1 MRLLS
6 LIVRNYRVHREVTV
20 AFDGAR
26 TLLGGPN
33 QSGKSTLAEAA
44 HRVLFLRAK
53 TGGSIQLE
61 MISKLHHEMPEVAL
75 SFEARGA
82 TWQIEKRFAGAK
94 GTARLTGPNGVVLK
108 DDEAETK
115 LSELLG
121 SEIAGG
127 RGGAKLST
135 LWSHLW
141 VWQGSSGDDPGEHAG
156 RHKDTLVR
164 RLQEDGVAAVMQSGL
179 DRQVRDRI
187 AAEYLA
193 LFTPASGKLKA
204 TSPPELAR
212 ADFEK
217 ATEAVAKANE
227 AMARLEA
234 ATTEHGAAAQQLGEA
249 EAALP
254 GLRTGLTE
262 VAAKLEEVAALR
274 AKEENAKRAWEA
286 AAASLKQLS
295 GHDARIRELHQQAA
309 AAREKLQPAEA
320 AEARLLTAD
329 QDAEKRAR
337 EAEQDLRDK
346 SGAIRTARQLHD
358 FHAAAV
364 AVFEKEE
371 AQRRLAERAKEADA
385 LVNERQALQERLAK
399 LPPLAPQDIRN
410 LRKLDQEAGQ
420 ARAALKAI
428 AAGIE
433 LISGDLPVE
442 LNGKPLA
449 PGKSRILTDTAE
461 LVIGGS
467 TRLRILPGGGTSLG
481 EARSRDQRAQQAFAA
496 ALARFGVA
504 DLDAA
509 VASAEQR
516 QDITQQIAQ
525 LDVRWKAMGGEAV
538 ATELAAAV
546 SAASLAK
553 AELERHRAALATPP
567 VDPAS
572 PEAARQ
578 SLATQRNELQEAE
591 RREAAARRAEEQARV
606 QRETSSQA
614 LAAHRLQI
622 TQDRQA
628 LRDLETTIQVMESSH
643 GDATARDATLRDA
656 RNLGQEAAGHLESVR
671 KALAEL
677 SPELLAADRE
687 RLQRAIDRQEQNRRA
702 AQDRQLTAS
711 TVLRLDGSSDPQAE
725 LQHAMAR
732 QEAARLDHEFKLRH
746 AKAIELLHKL
756 FASSGEAIDRS
767 LVQPLADRASVYL
780 QALYGSGA
788 SLQIALTD
796 DGKAE
801 LELLRAGQP
810 AFGFATLSGGARE
823 QVAAALRLAM
833 AEILAAD
840 HDGCLP
846 LVFDDA
852 FAYADPEKV
861 QLLQRML
868 DLAASRGLQVIV
880 LACNPADYSA
890 LGAAEIRLLPPA

>member
-6 LIVRNYRVHREVTV
+6 LIVRNYRVHREVTIQ
-20 AFDGAR
+20 FDGAR

-44 HRVLFLRAK
+44 HRALFLRAK
-53 TGGSIQLE
+53 TGGSLQLE
-61 MISKLHHEMPEVAL
+61 MISKLHHEMPEVVL
-75 SFEARGA
+75 SFEARGG

-94 GTARLTGPNGVVLK
+94 GTARLTGPAGLALK

-115 LSELLG
+115 LSQLLDSEL
-121 SEIAGG
+121 AGG
-127 RGGAKLST
+127 RGGAKLPT

-141 VWQGSSGDDPGEHAG
+141 VWQGSSGDDPGEHAD

-187 AAEYLA
+187 TAEYQLH
-193 LFTPASGKLKA
+193 FTEKGKPKAGSPA
-204 TSPPELAR
+204 ELAR
-212 ADFEK
+212 AEFEK
-217 ATEAVAKANE
+217 AEAAVTKASE

-234 ATTEHGAAAQQLGEA
+234 AMTDHAAAAQQLAEA

-254 GLRTGLTE
+254 GLRNGLTE
-262 VAAKLEEVAALR
+262 AAAKLEEVATLR
-274 AKEENAKRAWEA
+274 TKEENAKRAWEDA
-286 AAASLKQLS
+286 AAALKQLS
-295 GHDARIRELHQQAA
+295 GQDSRIRELHQQAT

-320 AEARLLTAD
+320 TETRLLSAD
-329 QDAEKRAR
+329 QEAEKRAR

-346 SGAIRTARQLHD
+346 SSAIRIARQLHD

-371 AQRRLAERAKEADA
+371 AQGRLAGRAKEAEA
-385 LVNERQALQERLAK
+385 LVKERQALQERLSK
-399 LPPLAPQDIRN
+399 LPPLSPQDIRN

-420 ARAALKAI
+420 ARAALQAI

-433 LISGDLPVE
+433 LVSGGLPVE
-442 LNGKPLA
+442 IDGKPMA
-449 PGKSRILTDTAE
+449 SGESRILTDTAE

-467 TRLRILPGGGTSLG
+467 TRLRILPGGGTSLA
-481 EARSRDQRAQQAFAA
+481 EARSREERARQAFAA
-496 ALARFGVA
+496 ALERSGVA

-509 VASAEQR
+509 VASGEQR
-516 QDITQQIAQ
+516 QDLSQQIAQ
-525 LDVRWKAMGGEAV
+525 LDTRWKAMGGETV
-538 ATELAAAV
+538 AAELAAA
-546 SAASLAK
+546 SHAMALAK
-553 AELERHRAALATPP
+553 AELERIRSVLATPP
-567 VDPAS
+567 NDPAS
-572 PEAARQ
+572 SEVARQ
-578 SLATQRNELQEAE
+578 SLAAQRSELQEAE
-591 RREAAARRAEEQARV
+591 QREATARRTEEQMRK
-606 QRETSSQA
+606 QRESASQA
-614 LAAHRLQI
+614 LAAHRMQI

-628 LRDLETTIQVMESSH
+628 LRDLETSIQVMEGSH
-643 GDATARDATLRDA
+643 GDASAREAALRDA
-656 RNLGQEAAGHLESVR
+656 RNLEQEAAGHLESV
-671 KALAEL
+671 KKSLAGL
-677 SPELLAADRE
+677 SPELLTADRQ
-687 RLQRAIDRQEQNRRA
+687 RLQRAIDRQQDNLRA

-711 TVLRLDGSSDPQAE
+711 IVLRLDGSSDPQAE

-732 QEAARLDHEFKLRH
+732 LEAARLDHEFKLRH

-767 LVQPLADRASVYL
+767 LVQPLADRASAYL
-780 QALYGSGA
+780 QALYGPGA
-788 SLQIALTD
+788 TLQITLTE

-801 LELLRAGQP
+801 LELLRPGQP
-810 AFGFATLSGGARE
+810 AFGFGTLSGGARE

-890 LGAAEIRLLPPA
+890 LGATEIRLLPAG